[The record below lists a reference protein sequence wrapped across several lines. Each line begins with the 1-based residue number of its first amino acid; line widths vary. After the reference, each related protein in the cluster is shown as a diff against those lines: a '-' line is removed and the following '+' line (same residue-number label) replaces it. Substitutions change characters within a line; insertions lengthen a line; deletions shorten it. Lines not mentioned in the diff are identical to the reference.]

1 MNINNLLFF
10 DKNGESYNFSQ
21 NSDGVWEG
29 ADYFLPI
36 STALYDV
43 SNLFILES
51 TTSGYRFPV
60 MEPGSKIIAKWITSE
75 NSDNF
80 FLFTVTKEDPHTD
93 STTYI
98 TRQTGITID
107 YEDLSPSGTTN
118 LDLTYPLQLN
128 VSFSPT
134 EEVSYNRTLELYYE
148 TSSTTTKIASIYF
161 YGEGEDED
169 ERFRIWL
176 TNFGIKFNREDALLL
191 KDYDLKEGL
200 PDWKQI
206 NQARKEIL
214 VNRDQIYPY
223 VGTYK
228 GLINLIDILG
238 YRDVLRVKE
247 YWKDSD
253 TNSPYYNK
261 FAMVDVTDLMTAGSI
276 DSINLVD
283 LNGQIKKG
291 GKFKKTEFLALAYEF
306 SVASDNYDDDGVPEV
321 EFTTDF
327 EVDEIFYKLNR
338 LSTKLKTE
346 ILPVNVVIKDIIGEF
361 IYFDK
366 FNLRNWSDVTYINSL
381 EINDDYNLVIN
392 QPVTTSQLLQI
403 RDIKTLY
410 HKTNST
416 SEFPEISFN
425 TSNSNPYEFS
435 QKYPI
440 TDIQSLLTGIQD
452 YYLNLKNYEFA
463 YHGQSN
469 PMQSVDDIDGKV
481 GCPISLEA
489 YIPDFTL
496 GELDG
501 SKFIDFANSHFTIG
515 NIRYRNGYE
524 IEWTITGPQG
534 YNFSWRG
541 LLADLVKLPHI
552 LPHTG
557 TYMITSNVYDLQGGQ
572 NVSHL
577 TVTVLTEEPV
587 IEVFAKIQD
596 KNSYRFRDLH
606 NVTIGQIQNNPIYL
620 QFANIVQTGETSSTL
635 SSHYLDWF
643 TYSNNFG
650 VGNPQNE
657 VQIFTEGIG
666 FEDISTSTNLIKSQW
681 GTGSHAFG
689 QPSLGDYE
697 NAMIKDLK
705 MNRMIDLSYVP
716 DRLNGFIL
724 DLPAMGV
731 LEFINFADWDIHNS
745 YVVTSYTTSEEL
757 TNQLNASTNPHVS
770 EYRYVLV
777 NGKIHAHAKRQ
788 DITLHRIIRVTDDAG
803 EYYRIYTFCYPF
815 GVYSNG
821 LIDSINTQLATVS
834 RELDEDLL
842 FLDAPF
848 DDCLK
853 RTGETVTSNRTVTI
867 PASFPTNI
875 TFTLSRAFTFTNG
888 LTIKASSIVDPNRW
902 IIGTVTQNNSNSIV
916 IAASSSS
923 GAGASI
929 SGWKFEYVKPIDAN
943 ASDIN
948 YWIDKKFVEFTN
960 NQVPEVEMIGY
971 LPSNYDENS
980 FNFSNLKIGLDGITI
995 PLHHPVFAAVSNID
1009 SKKECIWTLSLFGE
1023 TVVQIKS
1030 NSTFIWRFSE
1040 PGDYLLS
1047 VKVTDVNN
1055 NVYELTKEFN
1065 AFDPRTV
1072 HDYQDHIEYTLNRR
1086 KALM

>member
-51 TTSGYRFPV
+51 TNSGYRFPV

-80 FLFTVTKEDPHTD
+80 FLFTVAKEDPHTD

-107 YEDLSPSGTTN
+107 YEDLSPSGSTN

-128 VSFSPT
+128 VSFSPS

-176 TNFGIKFNREDALLL
+176 ANFGIKFNREDALLL

-361 IYFDK
+361 IYFNK

-381 EINDDYNLVIN
+381 EINDDYDLVIN

-416 SEFPEISFN
+416 SAFPEISFN
-425 TSNSNPYEFS
+425 TSNTNPYELN

-440 TDIQSLLTGIQD
+440 SDIPSLLTGIQD

-463 YHGQSN
+463 YHGQTN
-469 PMQSVDDIDGKV
+469 PMQSGDDIDGKV
-481 GCPISLEA
+481 GCPVSLEA

-501 SKFIDFANSHFTIG
+501 SKFIDFAKWP
-515 NIRYRNGYE
+515 E
-524 IEWTITGPQG
+524 IQ
-534 YNFSWRG
+534 F
-541 LLADLVKLPHI
+541 
-552 LPHTG
+552 
-557 TYMITSNVYDLQGGQ
+557 YDYTP
-572 NVSHL
+572 N
-577 TVTVLTEEPV
+577 TP
-587 IEVFAKIQD
+587 
-596 KNSYRFRDLH
+596 
-606 NVTIGQIQNNPIYL
+606 
-620 QFANIVQTGETSSTL
+620 
-635 SSHYLDWF
+635 
-643 TYSNNFG
+643 
-650 VGNPQNE
+650 
-657 VQIFTEGIG
+657 
-666 FEDISTSTNLIKSQW
+666 
-681 GTGSHAFG
+681 
-689 QPSLGDYE
+689 
-697 NAMIKDLK
+697 
-705 MNRMIDLSYVP
+705 RMIQFL
-716 DRLNGFIL
+716 R
-724 DLPAMGV
+724 
-731 LEFINFADWDIHNS
+731 
-745 YVVTSYTTSEEL
+745 
-757 TNQLNASTNPHVS
+757 
-770 EYRYVLV
+770 
-777 NGKIHAHAKRQ
+777 GK
-788 DITLHRIIRVTDDAG
+788 
-803 EYYRIYTFCYPF
+803 
-815 GVYSNG
+815 
-821 LIDSINTQLATVS
+821 
-834 RELDEDLL
+834 
-842 FLDAPF
+842 
-848 DDCLK
+848 
-853 RTGETVTSNRTVTI
+853 
-867 PASFPTNI
+867 
-875 TFTLSRAFTFTNG
+875 
-888 LTIKASSIVDPNRW
+888 
-902 IIGTVTQNNSNSIV
+902 
-916 IAASSSS
+916 
-923 GAGASI
+923 
-929 SGWKFEYVKPIDAN
+929 
-943 ASDIN
+943 
-948 YWIDKKFVEFTN
+948 
-960 NQVPEVEMIGY
+960 
-971 LPSNYDENS
+971 LPSNYHLTFSRKENNQAAVETIAAMGGNVAVVFDELPNTYLGKTVVNGDETDVR
-980 FNFSNLKIGLDGITI
+980 FLDGKNVIVG
-995 PLHHPVFAAVSNID
+995 LKAKGKGRKD
-1009 SKKECIWTLSLFGE
+1009 SSGF
-1023 TVVQIKS
+1023 VVKS
-1030 NSTFIWRFSE
+1030 K
-1040 PGDYLLS
+1040 L
-1047 VKVTDVNN
+1047 VN
-1055 NVYELTKEFN
+1055 
-1065 AFDPRTV
+1065 A
-1072 HDYQDHIEYTLNRR
+1072 
-1086 KALM
+1086 